1 MRGIF
6 QFLTEPAAQTTL
18 QRGPLGHD
26 LCFSIVSGPAVVHH
40 SFLRKNFLSSL
51 SLPTH
56 LQLTLHPNNHLHRFS
71 STIWGYLH
79 SPSCDPSFCTWLF
92 VTVLLDLSAA
102 HSLVQNWG
110 CSFPRWSLAFSPQSS
125 NAWFLFHNSHEA
137 SKVAISTPNCHQ
149 LFILFFFFAFD
160 KSNFC
165 LFGFRAVLFSFWG
178 IHQVLNT
185 FSEVKWRKGFTNE
198 DQKSS
203 PSSLICLN
211 SSFTKSPSCL
221 LLA

>member
-18 QRGPLGHD
+18 QHGPLGHD
-26 LCFSIVSGPAVVHH
+26 LCFSVVSSPAVVHH

-71 STIWGYLH
+71 SAIWGYLH
-79 SPSCDPSFCTWLF
+79 SPSCDPSFCPWLF
-92 VTVLLDLSAA
+92 VTVLLDFSAA

-149 LFILFFFFAFD
+149 PFILFFFF
-160 KSNFC
+160 FC
-165 LFGFRAVLFSFWG
+165 FWQIKFLSFWFQGWAFFFLRNPSSSQHIFRGEMKKG
-178 IHQVLNT
+178 IH
-185 FSEVKWRKGFTNE
+185 
-198 DQKSS
+198 
-203 PSSLICLN
+203 
-211 SSFTKSPSCL
+211 
-221 LLA
+221 